1 MPSPPTST
9 ILITGANGGLGA
21 GIVSQF
27 LASPHATTTHALY
40 CVCDVPSASRL
51 RQLLFTAHKSSLPYD
66 ILPLDLS
73 SLAGVR
79 AAAESINARVQAGAL
94 PPLRA
99 VVLNAATQ
107 RTRGSVAFTPHDGI
121 EANLAVNYLANVLL
135 VLLLLPSL
143 WRGDTGRGARVV
155 VVSSWAHDADDWK
168 NRKFITAQRFR
179 GRNVELDL
187 NALAEGAKSLAGG
200 SSWAYGKRRYGVSK
214 LLLIMFM

>member
-1 MPSPPTST
+1 MPSPPIST

-21 GIVSQF
+21 GIVSRF

-40 CVCDVPSASRL
+40 CVRDVSSASRL
-51 RQLLFTAHKSSLPYD
+51 RQLLLTTHKSSLPHD

-107 RTRGSVAFTPHDGI
+107 RTRAVTFTPHDGI

-143 WRGDTGRGARVV
+143 WRGDTGGGARVV

-179 GRNVELDL
+179 GRHVELDL
-187 NALAEGAKSLAGG
+187 DALAVGAKSLVGG